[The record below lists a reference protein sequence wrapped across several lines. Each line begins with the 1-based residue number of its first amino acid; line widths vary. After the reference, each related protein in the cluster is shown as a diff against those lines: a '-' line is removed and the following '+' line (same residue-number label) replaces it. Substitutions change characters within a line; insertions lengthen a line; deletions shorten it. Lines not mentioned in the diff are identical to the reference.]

1 MIVPMHPFQ
10 SGHLHGRT
18 TFPRP
23 QMMDHFHFVEP
34 VDGLPGHCRSCPRRF
49 RQRQQCP
56 HQPVVP
62 YATDKPGTYL
72 PGGLFVSEGAP
83 ASNTRQRKKLPVLT
97 CSRRQNSATHSPLAA
112 CRQTTSLSPSHCLPY
127 ASCPFPLP
135 CLAPRSESVS
145 VSPPPARPGKILRSV
160 SGYFRIANAQ
170 ILRMLRYCEPRP
182 EW

>member
-72 PGGLFVSEGAP
+72 PRRPVCLGGRPRQQYTPAEETPRAHLLAP
-83 ASNTRQRKKLPVLT
+83 AKLSHAQPARRLPPNHPAQSIPLLTLRFLPVSAAM
-97 CSRRQNSATHSPLAA
+97 SRPQIRICKRFT
-112 CRQTTSLSPSHCLPY
+112 
-127 ASCPFPLP
+127 
-135 CLAPRSESVS
+135 
-145 VSPPPARPGKILRSV
+145 PARPDPEKYSAQLAVTSV
-160 SGYFRIANAQ
+160 
-170 ILRMLRYCEPRP
+170 
-182 EW
+182 